1 MPGYLNVKALMTS
14 VSWFF
19 LWFSGCLDCIMQNDV
34 FPYTFL
40 AQLWILSSQDLKLL
54 RLFLEH
60 SFVLGMLPKSIGW
73 LTIFWAWL
81 SVSRS
86 GVMQST
92 DYKLIAL
99 SYLSSV
105 EYPLGNFM
113 LLHYINS
120 HFFHINQAVYWKI
133 LLITS

>member
-1 MPGYLNVKALMTS
+1 
-14 VSWFF
+14 
-19 LWFSGCLDCIMQNDV
+19 MQNDV

-73 LTIFWAWL
+73 PTIFWAWL

-86 GVMQST
+86 GVIEST

-120 HFFHINQAVYWKI
+120 HFFHINQAVH
-133 LLITS
+133 